1 MLSCIMAEKSDSF
14 DWISEPDFLIIL
26 PNTRMDTA
34 TTGTVIRVISAS
46 CQSRRN
52 IMTNE
57 PMRIAPSVTTS
68 MILSASAFCTV
79 ATSFVR

>member
-1 MLSCIMAEKSDSF
+1 MLSCIMAVKLDSF
-14 DWISEPDFLIIL
+14 AWISAPEFLIIL
-26 PNTRMDTA
+26 PKTRMDRA
-34 TTGTVIRVISAS
+34 TTGTVIKVISAS
-46 CQSRRN
+46 CQSSRN
-52 IMTNE
+52 IITRE

>member
-1 MLSCIMAEKSDSF
+1 MLSCIMAVKLDSVI
-14 DWISEPDFLIIL
+14 WISVPDCLIIL

-34 TTGTVIRVISAS
+34 TNGTVIKVISES
-46 CQSRRN
+46 CQSNRN
-52 IMTNE
+52 IMTRE

-68 MILSASAFCTV
+68 MTLSASALCTV